1 MADNTMPMARPAARV
16 PGHFGEWMQ
25 GRLGPDGPVAL
36 VTLACPA
43 LGVVAP
49 GSGPGIDR
57 LFPPRAVAGFAR
69 ALGLGAVAGRGLT
82 PTCRWAR
89 GPGPRPPVWWRARGR
104 RDGTATPL
112 ALARA
117 CLDVE
122 GATDPLMY
130 PAPDRL
136 LWAPREAR
144 VIEEMPPPPPC
155 EIVGGYWGA
164 PLRTDPQMMIF
175 PDIADLVPF
184 WRGAVARGDLAAV
197 AGIATESAR
206 RCTARRGPD
215 DPMEALARDLGA
227 LGHTRAHTGTAR
239 ALIFAPGKVPDGA
252 GGGAARGGADGRAE
266 LCHRGGGMSFAG
278 MMLVGLALDLASAG
292 PAGSMRGSGTR

>member
-1 MADNTMPMARPAARV
+1 MADNTMPMARPAMRV

-43 LGVVAP
+43 LGVAAS

-57 LFPPRAVAGFAR
+57 LFSRRAVAGFAR
-69 ALGLGAVAGRGLT
+69 ALGLGPVEWPGLDPDMPMGAGAGASTACLVAS
-82 PTCRWAR
+82 AR
-89 GPGPRPPVWWRARGR
+89 AAGW
-104 RDGTATPL
+104 DGDSL

-136 LWAPREAR
+136 LWASRLAR
-144 VIEEMPPPPPC
+144 VIEEMPPPPAC
-155 EIVGGYWGA
+155 EIVGGYLGA
-164 PLRTDPQMMIF
+164 PLRTDSQDVDF

-227 LGHTRAHTGTAR
+227 LGYTRAHTGTAR

-252 GGGAARGGADGRAE
+252 PAALRKAGLTGV
-266 LCHRGGGMSFAG
+266 LSFETGQTA
-278 MMLVGLALDLASAG
+278 
-292 PAGSMRGSGTR
+292 